1 MGNRIRNHKSWV
13 TSHTECPNCNYK
25 FNFRHSK
32 WGSASAVRF
41 GPNWTFI
48 CPNCKTKQS
57 FLLKKGEESGLSLIM
72 DQSLSPF
79 LAGAVFGLV
88 GFFYCNDS
96 TLLWNL
102 WKHKFWCV
110 HLRVHNFTDCLC
122 SVYDLSRNCFQ
133 IFRKILHNGSAP
145 WMSTINF
152 RMLCTHN

>member
-88 GFFYCNDS
+88 GVFIVTIALYYGTSENTSSGVFIYGFIIS
-96 TLLWNL
+96 LI
-102 WKHKFWCV
+102 
-110 HLRVHNFTDCLC
+110 
-122 SVYDLSRNCFQ
+122 VYAVYMSYLGIVSRSSGRSYIMGQ
-133 IFRKILHNGSAP
+133 HRG
-145 WMSTINF
+145 
-152 RMLCTHN
+152 

>member
-1 MGNRIRNHKSWV
+1 MGNRIRDHKSWV

-88 GFFYCNDS
+88 GFFIVTIALYYGTSENTS
-96 TLLWNL
+96 SGVFIYGFIISLI
-102 WKHKFWCV
+102 
-110 HLRVHNFTDCLC
+110 
-122 SVYDLSRNCFQ
+122 VYAVYMSYLGIVSRSSGRSYIMGQ
-133 IFRKILHNGSAP
+133 HRG
-145 WMSTINF
+145 
-152 RMLCTHN
+152 

>member
-88 GFFYCNDS
+88 GFFIVTIALYYGTSENTS
-96 TLLWNL
+96 SGVFIYGFIISLI
-102 WKHKFWCV
+102 
-110 HLRVHNFTDCLC
+110 
-122 SVYDLSRNCFQ
+122 VYAVYMSYLGIVSRSSGRSYIMGQ
-133 IFRKILHNGSAP
+133 HRG
-145 WMSTINF
+145 
-152 RMLCTHN
+152 

>member
-1 MGNRIRNHKSWV
+1 MGNRIRDHKSWV

-79 LAGAVFGLV
+79 FAGAVFGLV
-88 GFFYCNDS
+88 GFFIVTIALYYGTSENTS
-96 TLLWNL
+96 SGVFIYGFIISLI
-102 WKHKFWCV
+102 
-110 HLRVHNFTDCLC
+110 
-122 SVYDLSRNCFQ
+122 VYAVYMIYLGIVSRSSGRSYIMGQ
-133 IFRKILHNGSAP
+133 HRG
-145 WMSTINF
+145 
-152 RMLCTHN
+152 